1 MKLHIQMVT
10 YDNSSKRLSELKGQI
25 AAVKEQIKVAAN
37 SLLNSSPSTITTPSC
52 GSRWRIIVSPSRTWR
67 RCSDRVMRSRVASRR
82 SRAT

>member
-37 SLLNSSPSTITTPSC
+37 SLLNSSPSTITTPS
-52 GSRWRIIVSPSRTWR
+52 
-67 RCSDRVMRSRVASRR
+67 
-82 SRAT
+82 